1 MSLIEKEAYVEML
14 EEKVRKTIAAIA
26 HCNQCVL
33 IELAATSALNQFRE
47 RYSDATIHNDPIL
60 QEEESR
66 LVKAKTKAWNDRF
79 AAEGAAYPPTLERV
93 LGSVAMAGYTSEVAP
108 LMNLTKET
116 RICKLLQPVMRE
128 VRNKKGKTQLWYY
141 CQKGM
146 TASVVRMLEMKSI
159 DVEARREGGVK
170 DGSTCLM
177 IAACGGHL
185 DICRLLIDK
194 GAQLEVKDEYG
205 KTPLHCAAIQSNV
218 EIVRLLC
225 DHGADVEARTN
236 NGVGPLHLA
245 VFNGHISIVKE
256 LIEERNAE
264 VNARD
269 DERRTALW
277 WAQQHNEHDIAAYLF
292 SHGGIV

>member
-1 MSLIEKEAYVEML
+1 ML

-26 HCNQCVL
+26 HYNQCVL

-47 RYSDATIHNDPIL
+47 RYSDATIHNDPLL

-141 CQKGM
+141 CEKGM

-159 DVEARREGGVK
+159 DVEGRREGVDY
-170 DGSTCLM
+170 DGWTCLL
-177 IAACGGHL
+177 IAAWSGHL

-194 GAQLEVKDEYG
+194 GAQVEAKNSNG
-205 KTPLHCAAIQSNV
+205 RTPLHYAAIFGRV
-218 EIVRLLC
+218 EIVCLLC
-225 DHGADVEARTN
+225 DHGADVEAHDIGGLR
-236 NGVGPLHLA
+236 PLHCA
-245 VFNGHISIVKE
+245 AYNGHITVLKE
-256 LIEERNAE
+256 LIEERNADI
-264 VNARD
+264 NARD
-269 DERRTALW
+269 DDGMTALRW
-277 WAQQHNEHDIAAYLF
+277 DIRRNNPIITSYLI
-292 SHGGIV
+292 SHGGIE

>member
-26 HCNQCVL
+26 HYNQCVL

-47 RYSDATIHNDPIL
+47 RYSYATIHNDPIL

-128 VRNKKGKTQLWYY
+128 VRNKRGETQLFYF
-141 CQKGM
+141 CEMGM

-159 DVEARREGGVK
+159 DVEARKEGG
-170 DGSTCLM
+170 
-177 IAACGGHL
+177 
-185 DICRLLIDK
+185 
-194 GAQLEVKDEYG
+194 
-205 KTPLHCAAIQSNV
+205 
-218 EIVRLLC
+218 
-225 DHGADVEARTN
+225 
-236 NGVGPLHLA
+236 
-245 VFNGHISIVKE
+245 
-256 LIEERNAE
+256 
-264 VNARD
+264 
-269 DERRTALW
+269 
-277 WAQQHNEHDIAAYLF
+277 
-292 SHGGIV
+292 

>member
-26 HCNQCVL
+26 HYNQCVL

-47 RYSDATIHNDPIL
+47 RYSYATIHNDPIL

-128 VRNKKGKTQLWYY
+128 VRNKRGETQLWYF
-141 CQKGM
+141 CEKGM
-146 TASVVRMLEMKSI
+146 TTSVVRMLEMKSI
-159 DVEARREGGVK
+159 DVEGRREGGWE

-177 IAACGGHL
+177 TAACYGHL

-194 GAQLEVKDEYG
+194 GAQVKAKNSG
-205 KTPLHCAAIQSNV
+205 GGTPLHFAACLGHI

-225 DHGADVEARTN
+225 NHEADVEARTN
-236 NGVGPLHLA
+236 NGRRPLHWA
-245 VFNGHISIVKE
+245 AMCGHISIMKE

-264 VNARD
+264 INARD
-269 DERRTALW
+269 NSGDTAL
-277 WAQQHNEHDIAAYLF
+277 AGVRHSPIITSYLI
-292 SHGGIV
+292 SRGGIE

>member
-26 HCNQCVL
+26 HYNQCVL

-47 RYSDATIHNDPIL
+47 RYSYATIHNDPIL

-79 AAEGAAYPPTLERV
+79 AAGGAAYPPTLERV

-146 TASVVRMLEMKSI
+146 TASVVRMLEMTSI
-159 DVEARREGGVK
+159 DVEGRLEGRE
-170 DGSTCLM
+170 DGRTCLL
-177 IAACGGHL
+177 IAAFYGHL

-194 GAQLEVKDEYG
+194 GAQLEAKDSIDC
-205 KTPLHCAAIQSNV
+205 TPLHYAACGGHV
-218 EIVRLLC
+218 EIVRL
-225 DHGADVEARTN
+225 
-236 NGVGPLHLA
+236 
-245 VFNGHISIVKE
+245 
-256 LIEERNAE
+256 
-264 VNARD
+264 
-269 DERRTALW
+269 
-277 WAQQHNEHDIAAYLF
+277 
-292 SHGGIV
+292 

>member
-26 HCNQCVL
+26 HFNHCVR

-47 RYSDATIHNDPIL
+47 RYSYATIHNDPLL

-93 LGSVAMAGYTSEVAP
+93 LGSVAMAGYTEEVAP

-128 VRNKKGKTQLWYY
+128 VRNKKGKTQLWYFSR
-141 CQKGM
+141 KGM
-146 TASVVRMLEMKSI
+146 TASVVRMLGMKSI
-159 DVEARREGGVK
+159 DVEGRKEGGFE
-170 DGSTCLM
+170 DEWTCLM
-177 IAACGGHL
+177 AAANNGHL
-185 DICRLLIDK
+185 DICLLLIDK
-194 GAQLEVKDEYG
+194 GAQLEAKDG
-205 KTPLHCAAIQSNV
+205 DGWTPLHCAAYRGHI

-225 DHGADVEARTN
+225 DHGADVEARDRW
-236 NGVGPLHLA
+236 GKRPLHEA
-245 VFNGHISIVKE
+245 VWYGHFSVVKE
-256 LIEERNAE
+256 LIEERNAN
-264 VNARD
+264 VNARTD
-269 DERRTALW
+269 GGTTALS
-277 WAQQHNEHDIAAYLF
+277 WARHRSDIAAYLI
-292 SHGGIV
+292 SHGGIE